1 MKKNI
6 QQLAAMVAVID
17 KSIHNESMEQI
28 INVDIARFP
37 ETKIHLMKELFL
49 STFQEYE
56 VGPLKYLEG
65 QQELFVY
72 VEGIR
77 VFALTDVEG
86 VPNAE

>member
-1 MKKNI
+1 MNNNI

-17 KSIHNESMEQI
+17 KSIHNENMEQI
-28 INVDIARFP
+28 INIDIARFP

-49 STFQEYE
+49 ATFLEYE
-56 VGPLKYLEG
+56 KGPLKYLEG

-77 VFALTDVEG
+77 VFALTDIEG
-86 VPNAE
+86 VSNA